1 MLEFDLLEEL
11 NPNAELLD
19 IIKDYSYNVNKGTI
33 KHLLHTSLQVIEPPE
48 YLITYPTTITILEY
62 KINEIS
68 NKPFFI
74 KEHNQK
80 YSLSEITQILKKLKI

>member
-11 NPNAELLD
+11 NPNAELLE
-19 IIKDYSYNVNKGTI
+19 IIKSYTYTIKKGTI
-33 KHLLHTSLQVIEPPE
+33 KHLLHTNLQVIEPTE
-48 YLITYPTTITILEY
+48 YQITYPTTITILEY

>member
-11 NPNAELLD
+11 NPNAELLE
-19 IIKDYSYNVNKGTI
+19 IIKCYTYTIKKGTI
-33 KHLLHTSLQVIEPPE
+33 KHLLHTNLQVIEPTE

>member
-11 NPNAELLD
+11 NPNAELLE
-19 IIKDYSYNVNKGTI
+19 IIKSYTYTIKKGTI
-33 KHLLHTSLQVIEPPE
+33 KHLLHTNLQVIEPTE